1 MGRGEGV
8 KERRV
13 QNRNVPLEI
22 PAAVSSSRGASA
34 IGRPNWIISRPCPF
48 MGFFETTYV

>member
-34 IGRPNWIISRPCPF
+34 IGRPNWIDHLSTMSF
-48 MGFFETTYV
+48 HGLF